1 MHSAF
6 ELSNSEKVLI
16 IAELSANHRH
26 SYERAVELVHAAKD
40 SGADVVKLQTYTSA
54 TMTVDSRNDDFI
66 IHGGLWDGRQLY
78 ELYQEACTPWEWQ
91 PKLKEVAESLGM
103 PLFSTPF
110 DHTAVDFLESMN
122 VPAYKIAS
130 FELVDIPL
138 IRRVAATGKPLIM
151 STGMASIDEIDD
163 AVTAAR
169 EAGAREIALLKCTS
183 AYPALPKD
191 ANLLTIPNLAAR
203 FDVIPGLSDH
213 TLGTTVP
220 IAAVALGAR
229 IIEKHFTLARSD
241 GGPDAAFSLEPDE
254 FREMVDAV
262 RITEK
267 SLGEV
272 SYRRSAAEEGSLKFR
287 RSLYIVED
295 MKAGATLTP
304 ENVRSIR
311 PGYGLPP
318 KHLEEILGRT
328 LQVDVPANTP
338 LDWSMISS

>member
-1 MHSAF
+1 MSL
-6 ELSNSEKVLI
+6 LSNQRVLI
-16 IAELSANHRH
+16 IAELSANHNH
-26 SYERAVELVHAAKD
+26 SYERAVELVQAAKAA
-40 SGADVVKLQTYTSA
+40 GADAVKLQTYTA
-54 TMTVDSRNDDFI
+54 DTITVKSDRPEFL
-66 IHGGLWDGRQLY
+66 IHGGLWDGRQLHD
-78 ELYQEACTPWEWQ
+78 LYQEAYTPWEWQ

-110 DHTAVDFLESMN
+110 DHTAVDFLEAMD

-169 EAGAREIALLKCTS
+169 DAGAKEIALLKCTS
-183 AYPALPKD
+183 AYPALPED
-191 ANLLTIPNLAAR
+191 ANLLTIPNLATR
-203 FDVIPGLSDH
+203 FGVIPGLSDH

-220 IAAVALGAR
+220 IAAVTLGAR
-229 IIEKHFTLARSD
+229 VIEKHFTLARSD
-241 GGPDAAFSLEPDE
+241 GGPDGAFSLEPAE

-262 RITEK
+262 RIAEK
-267 SLGEV
+267 ALGEV

-287 RSLYIVED
+287 RSLYVVKD
-295 MKAGATLTP
+295 VKAGETITTQ
-304 ENVRSIR
+304 NVRSIR
-311 PGYGLPP
+311 PADGLSP
-318 KHLEEILGRT
+318 KHWDTVMGRT
-328 LQVDVPANTP
+328 LSVDVPANTP